1 MCAEAPDYLIF
12 TLWILDESPEPTA
25 LSARSRTLY
34 DLPAVR
40 RPTTKT
46 RCEFFLMMIQDL
58 PFSEYWYF
66 VMGLPPFSMALV
78 SVIDRALL
86 AAEETRIEG
95 RPGTDL
101 FVALE
106 DWVVAVLLAA
116 E

>member
-1 MCAEAPDYLIF
+1 
-12 TLWILDESPEPTA
+12 
-25 LSARSRTLY
+25 LY

-40 RPTTKT
+40 RRTTKGWW
-46 RCEFFLMMIQDL
+46 EFFLTLIQDL

-66 VMGLPPFSMALV
+66 VMGLPPFFMALV

-101 FVALE
+101 FVPVVALE